1 MTIKFQLERRHYP
14 VLERYAY
21 LDSSTTGII
30 PQYACDAMCAYLRE
44 RSELGMDIQTYH
56 EQWEFADL
64 VRCEIAQMLGAEG
77 GHSIAYGQNSST
89 MFNLFCNGLQ
99 LRRGD
104 NVVLYETA
112 FPAMTYQWLNLQRLL
127 GIELRVAKAENGQIT
142 PDALFDLIDERTR
155 AVTVCHV
162 DSGTGYRH
170 DLKTI
175 GKWCREN
182 HVPFGVDATQSCGAM
197 QIDVQDMKIDF
208 LTSSVYKW
216 LQGVQGL
223 AFAYVSP
230 SFMPFLLQTEMG
242 WANVRDRI
250 NGNPFNLDISQTAC
264 RFENGGLPAPGLYG
278 LTEVLHTYM
287 RLGAE
292 DIQNYILDLSEYLH
306 QRVKET
312 PGLSMAFEYDRNHS
326 SNLNSIVIP
335 KGLELSDRILRNA
348 GIRAKIGSGLIRVG
362 IHYFNNKRDID
373 RLVDFLKNYMKETE
387 VTSNE

>member
-77 GHSIAYGQNSST
+77 GHTIAYGQNSST

-142 PDALFDLIDERTR
+142 PDALFDLVDERTR

-250 NGNPFNLDISQTAC
+250 NGDPFELDISQTAC

-326 SNLNSIVIP
+326 SSLNFIVIP

-362 IHYFNNKRDID
+362 IHFFNNKRDID
-373 RLVDFLKNYMKETE
+373 RLVDFLKYYVKETE
-387 VTSNE
+387 VTNNE

>member
-77 GHSIAYGQNSST
+77 GHTIAYGQNSST

-142 PDALFDLIDERTR
+142 PDALFDLVDERTR

-326 SNLNSIVIP
+326 SSLNFIVIP

-387 VTSNE
+387 VTNNE

>member
-77 GHSIAYGQNSST
+77 GHTIAYGQNSST

-142 PDALFDLIDERTR
+142 PDALFDLVDERTR

-250 NGNPFNLDISQTAC
+250 NGDPFELDISQTAC
-264 RFENGGLPAPGLYG
+264 RLENGGLPAPGLYG

-326 SNLNSIVIP
+326 SSLNFIVIP

-373 RLVDFLKNYMKETE
+373 RLVDFLKNYVKETE
-387 VTSNE
+387 VTNNE

>member
-77 GHSIAYGQNSST
+77 GHTIAYGQNSST

-142 PDALFDLIDERTR
+142 PDALFDLVDERTR

-250 NGNPFNLDISQTAC
+250 NGDPFELDISQTAC

-306 QRVKET
+306 QRVKGT

-326 SNLNSIVIP
+326 SSLNFIVIP

-373 RLVDFLKNYMKETE
+373 RLVDFLKNYVKETE
-387 VTSNE
+387 VTNNE